1 MKLFLVNFLSNYKN
15 EVSFLFTLH
24 RTWLTRPYFYPKYN
38 SILPIFIIDMLSVIR
53 LSLVCELFFYLY
65 SCQDKQ
71 QDPGIREK
79 INYWNERQSHFTIK
93 NRDSLLYFAKLI
105 QENAKNLPVDYQA
118 MGLIGMAKYH
128 SYNKVD
134 LSMKLYEQAL
144 ALLAHSKADSL
155 KANVYA
161 GLGLGYKKKSDYAL
175 ALEYF
180 FKALRIYEK
189 QKYSRGI
196 GAVLSNIGEVY
207 QLKFDLPTAK
217 KYILQAIEI
226 NKSGH
231 NGVSY
236 LAAMQTL
243 ANIYGISNNFD
254 SALIIDRIGIAA
266 ADSMAS
272 TPIRSIFYNNMGNCY
287 MYMNKFDSAHY
298 YFTQCLA
305 LDSADGN
312 LGYMAD
318 NYLTLGELEKRKMN
332 YPKAEQYFAHAIL
345 LADSI
350 DSKQFKF
357 NAWNELSEI
366 YRKDNKLQLA
376 LDAKD
381 SGMRSK
387 DLMINQKTEE
397 KIAELRAL
405 YESDKKEQMIALQQS
420 KLSKQQL
427 VLIGGAVL
435 MLLLFLTGWLW
446 YHRYKIKKEK
456 ELQLELIRQR
466 EMATLDILK
475 AEEQERKR
483 VAAELHDGVGQ
494 VMIAAWLNL
503 QVLED
508 QLKGLEPGQQNLLHK
523 ATGMVGESCKEV
535 RHVSHAM
542 MPTVLQHKGFAEAV
556 KDFTNKIDSKII
568 SIQVHIE
575 GLEKPL
581 ETVVETILYRVI
593 QEAVNNTIKHAH
605 ATQLD
610 ISLYNQNDGITL
622 LIEDNGKG
630 FDKTNIEKEGL
641 GLQNMKSR
649 IAFLQG
655 TIYWESSPGNGTL
668 VSIYIPAKNEK
679 K

>member
-1 MKLFLVNFLSNYKN
+1 
-15 EVSFLFTLH
+15 
-24 RTWLTRPYFYPKYN
+24 
-38 SILPIFIIDMLSVIR
+38 
-53 LSLVCELFFYLY
+53 
-65 SCQDKQ
+65 
-71 QDPGIREK
+71 
-79 INYWNERQSHFTIK
+79 
-93 NRDSLLYFAKLI
+93 
-105 QENAKNLPVDYQA
+105 
-118 MGLIGMAKYH
+118 
-128 SYNKVD
+128 
-134 LSMKLYEQAL
+134 
-144 ALLAHSKADSL
+144 
-155 KANVYA
+155 
-161 GLGLGYKKKSDYAL
+161 
-175 ALEYF
+175 
-180 FKALRIYEK
+180 
-189 QKYSRGI
+189 
-196 GAVLSNIGEVY
+196 
-207 QLKFDLPTAK
+207 
-217 KYILQAIEI
+217 
-226 NKSGH
+226 
-231 NGVSY
+231 
-236 LAAMQTL
+236 
-243 ANIYGISNNFD
+243 
-254 SALIIDRIGIAA
+254 
-266 ADSMAS
+266 
-272 TPIRSIFYNNMGNCY
+272 MGNCY

>member
-1 MKLFLVNFLSNYKN
+1 MALFLPKSINTIFSLFNTYMTNGFRLIPVCGLLFFLS
-15 EVSFLFTLH
+15 
-24 RTWLTRPYFYPKYN
+24 
-38 SILPIFIIDMLSVIR
+38 
-53 LSLVCELFFYLY
+53 
-65 SCQDKQ
+65 SCQDKK
-71 QDPGIREK
+71 QDPGLKEK
-79 INYWNERQSHFTIK
+79 INYWNERQSHFTLK

-105 QENAKNLPVDYQA
+105 QENAKNLPVDYQV

-128 SYNKVD
+128 SYSKTD
-134 LSMKLYEQAL
+134 LSMKLFEQAL
-144 ALLAHSKADSL
+144 ALLEHSHTDSL
-155 KANVYA
+155 KAKVYA
-161 GLGLGYKKKSDYAL
+161 GLGLGYKKKSDFAL

-180 FKALRIYEK
+180 FKALRIYED
-189 QKYSRGI
+189 QKNQRGI

-217 KYILQAIEI
+217 KYILQAIEV
-226 NKSGH
+226 NKQDH
-231 NGVSY
+231 NGISY
-236 LAAMQTL
+236 LASMQTL

-254 SALIIDRIGIAA
+254 SALIIDKIGIAA

-272 TPIRSIFYNNMGNCY
+272 SSLRSIFFNNMGNCY

-305 LDSADGN
+305 LDSAEGN
-312 LGYMAD
+312 LAYMAD

-345 LADSI
+345 LADSLG
-350 DSKQFKF
+350 SKQFKF

-366 YRKDNKLQLA
+366 YRKDNKLLLA

-387 DLMINQKTEE
+387 DMMINEKTEE
-397 KIAELRAL
+397 KIAELREL
-405 YESDKKEQMIALQQS
+405 YETDKKEQMIALQQS
-420 KLSKQQL
+420 KLSKQKL
-427 VLIGGAVL
+427 ILIGGGIS
-435 MLLLFLTGWLW
+435 MGLLFLSGWLW

-456 ELQLELIRQR
+456 ELQLSLIGQR
-466 EMATLDILK
+466 ETATLEILK
-475 AEEQERKR
+475 AEAQERKR

-494 VMIAAWLNL
+494 VMVAAWLNL

-508 QLKGLEPGQQNLLHK
+508 QLKGLDSEQQNLLHK

-542 MPTVLQHKGFAEAV
+542 MPTVLQNKGFADAV

-568 SIQVHIE
+568 SIDVHTE

-593 QEAVNNTIKHAH
+593 QEAVNNTIKHAR

-610 ISLYNQNDGITL
+610 ISLYNQPEGITL
-622 LIEDNGKG
+622 LIEDNGIG
-630 FDKTNIEKEGL
+630 FSKANLEKEGQ
-641 GLQNMKSR
+641 GMQNMKSR
-649 IAFLQG
+649 IAFLHG
-655 TIYWESSPGNGTL
+655 TIHWESSPGNGTL
-668 VSIYIPAKNEK
+668 LSINIPAKNEK